1 MPTVEERPRTGGSWK
16 LGAVLGIAAAI
27 TAPAVTASALLAP
40 SIVTSVAERSRPV
53 AEKRSKDSDDDEMSI
68 TEMIKAVFGS
78 RADEALR
85 VARCESRY
93 DPNARSGSYVG
104 VFQIHRR
111 THAWRIKEVGG
122 KDLYDP
128 MTNVRVAHSL
138 MKDKGWGPWTCAR
151 AIGRGGS
158 GSGLRSHAG
167 SGGRSRRYAP
177 APTYVDI
184 YPAFNYNG
192 ESNTGPPAPAAPRQ
206 PGVAT

>member
-1 MPTVEERPRTGGSWK
+1 MPTVHERPRTGGSWK
-16 LGAVLGIAAAI
+16 ISAVLGIAAAI

-40 SIVTSVAERSRPV
+40 SIVMSTADRSRPV
-53 AEKRSKDSDDDEMSI
+53 VAEKRTKHKESDDDEMSV

-78 RADEALR
+78 RAGEALR

-93 DPNARSGSYVG
+93 NPNARSGSYVG

-111 THAWRIKEVGG
+111 THAWRIKKVGG
-122 KDLYDP
+122 KDLFDP

-151 AIGRGGS
+151 WINRSGS
-158 GSGLRSHAG
+158 GSGSG
-167 SGGRSRRYAP
+167 SSGRSRRYEP
-177 APTYVDI
+177 APTYVDV
-184 YPAFNYNG
+184 YPSFTYNS
-192 ESNTGPPAPAAPRQ
+192 EDSGPPAPRAPRR